1 MKFND
6 CPLRNEL
13 KQGILKYERDTN
25 ISPLSLIESLLED
38 FLYKK
43 GYLVIGNPNEE
54 VSFPT
59 DLIKPRLPH
68 TTFKT
73 SNKKWY
79 IQKRHGRK
87 ICYYAFFEDEMYDEA
102 KLIIEFLKNENWD
115 LKYSMKQTNLSG
127 KDQFEFLLN
136 KAKKELK
143 YD

>member
-1 MKFND
+1 M
-6 CPLRNEL
+6 RE
-13 KQGILKYERDTN
+13 IL
-25 ISPLSLIESLLED
+25 ISLLYLLLNHYLKI
-38 FLYKK
+38 LYKK